1 MVQCLGQH
9 AFIAVLMGSVPSQGT
24 RIPNTM
30 SHAPCQ
36 KKKKDWKGRK
46 SIMGMQK
53 LQVYIAIQCNFG
65 D

>member
-1 MVQCLGQH
+1 MVQCLGLH
-9 AFIAVLMGSVPSQGT
+9 AFIAVLMGSIPGQGT
-24 RIPNTM
+24 KIPNTM

-36 KKKKDWKGRK
+36 KKDWKGRK
-46 SIMGMQK
+46 SVIGMQK